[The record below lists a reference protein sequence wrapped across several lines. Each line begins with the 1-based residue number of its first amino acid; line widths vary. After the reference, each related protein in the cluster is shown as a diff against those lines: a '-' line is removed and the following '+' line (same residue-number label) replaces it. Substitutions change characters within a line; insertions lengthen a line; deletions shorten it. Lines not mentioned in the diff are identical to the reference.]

1 MSALPY
7 LAAATAIFLCLGC
20 FVEFL
25 AKRFFGTTK
34 TLDIPHKRL

>member
-7 LAAATAIFLCLGC
+7 LAVATAIFLCLGC

-34 TLDIPHKRL
+34 PLDIPHKRL